1 MISRLLQALRDSI
14 RHGTRGLAV
23 FLLSLA
29 SLTSSGGWLYTEV
42 TSSKAE
48 NAQRDHLDD
57 LRHRNRVL
65 TEKLGTLTD
74 ELACRS
80 EAATE
85 ATNIQAE
92 KMDALGAALL
102 YGLVD
107 DNDAASLVEAERFR
121 SLRDDE
127 QLALERRTQAIEDC
141 DDGGPAAADPTEA
154 HGDERPPTTQ
164 PQE

>member
-1 MISRLLQALRDSI
+1 VIGRLRQAGRAATL
-14 RHGTRGLAV
+14 HGARGLAV

-29 SLTSSGGWLYTEV
+29 SLVSSGGWLFTEV
-42 TSSKAE
+42 RSREAE
-48 NAQRDHLDD
+48 VNLRDHLDD
-57 LRHRNRVL
+57 LRHRNGVL
-65 TEKLGTLTD
+65 TQKLGTLTD

-80 EAATE
+80 EVATE

-107 DNDAASLVEAERFR
+107 DNDAAALAEAERFR

-127 QLALERRTQAIEDC
+127 QRALERRTEAIEDC
-141 DDGGPAAADPTEA
+141 DGGGPATHADGTV
-154 HGDERPPTTQ
+154 PPTTN